1 VLQRDA
7 VCCSVSMPRT
17 PVTMSLPVTKSLS
30 LSSLAISRALSV
42 ILSVLQYVAVCCSVL
57 QCVAAWYSA
66 LQCVAV
72 SRIVLQCVAMCCSVL
87 HVFQSTNN
95 KTKKTQTRTKT

>member
-1 VLQRDA
+1 
-7 VCCSVSMPRT
+7 M
-17 PVTMSLPVTKSLS
+17 TMSLPVTKSLS

-72 SRIVLQCVAMCCSVL
+72 SRIVLQCVAVCCMCFSRRI
-87 HVFQSTNN
+87 
-95 KTKKTQTRTKT
+95 TKQKKHKQGQKLEDNSAPAILSWNDDESCHI